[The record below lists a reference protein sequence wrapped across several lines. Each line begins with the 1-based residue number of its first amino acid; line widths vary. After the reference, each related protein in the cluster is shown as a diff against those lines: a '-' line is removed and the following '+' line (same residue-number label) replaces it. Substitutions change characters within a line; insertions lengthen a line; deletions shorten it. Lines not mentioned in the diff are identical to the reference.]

1 MEKDYNVV
9 ILDGVEYTEIDRL
22 KHNNNSYI
30 LLSNLD
36 NPRDFCIKKVIIDN
50 NEEYAVQLDSEEE
63 FRDILNLIA
72 LKY

>member
-22 KHNNNSYI
+22 KHNNNSYV

-36 NPRDFCIKKVIIDN
+36 NPRDFCIKKVMIDN
-50 NEEYAVQLDSEEE
+50 DEEYAVQLDSEEE

>member
-22 KHNNNSYI
+22 KHNNNSYV

-50 NEEYAVQLDSEEE
+50 DEEYAVQLDSEEE

>member
-9 ILDGVEYTEIDRL
+9 ILDGVVYTEIDRL